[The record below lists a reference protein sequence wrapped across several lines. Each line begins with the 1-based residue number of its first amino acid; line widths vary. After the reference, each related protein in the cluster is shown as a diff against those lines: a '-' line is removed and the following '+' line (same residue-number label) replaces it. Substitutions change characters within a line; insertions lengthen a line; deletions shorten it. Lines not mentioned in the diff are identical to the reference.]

1 MIGLQNF
8 LRACGHDL
16 AEFGKWVEEGAP
28 IVGSCIELIDPPLTP
43 VVQMVEGILKDLE
56 NIHRTPTAD
65 DLKAIT
71 KAATLLHAVQTT
83 IANGQ
88 LRQIG
93 LEKVLE
99 KAVPVDQKV

>member
-8 LRACGHDL
+8 LRAVGHDL
-16 AEFGKWVEEGAP
+16 TEFGKWVEEGAP
-28 IVGSCIELIDPPLTP
+28 AVGSCIELIDPPLTP
-43 VVQMVEGILKDLE
+43 VVQMVEGILKDLN
-56 NIHRTPTAD
+56 NIGKTPSAAD
-65 DLKAIT
+65 MQSIT

-99 KAVPVDQKV
+99 KAATADVKV

>member
-8 LRACGHDL
+8 LKSVGHDL

-28 IVGSCIELIDPPLTP
+28 IIGSCIELIDPPLTP
-43 VVQMVEGILKDLE
+43 VVAMVEGILKDLE
-56 NIHRTPTAD
+56 SIHKVPSAD
-65 DLKAIT
+65 DIKAIT

-88 LRQIG
+88 LKQIG
-93 LEKVLE
+93 LERVLE
-99 KAVPVDQKV
+99 KAAAADTKV